1 MGNILTAEVT
11 IKGTRPLMWH
21 AFGPDS
27 IALEKKEKTG
37 VAGNDPEEWRKTLL
51 VTKEGQ
57 LYFPPTYIFGTIR
70 DGAKYTS
77 RKRGTLQSFV
87 SATLQ
92 VTDEQV
98 LVDRWLPPELSAPLA
113 TMALIEE
120 SPYLTDAEQPVYLD
134 IRSVR
139 NPATKGRNVRY
150 RIAAK
155 TDWHITFHILWDKT
169 IISRAEMEAV
179 IIDAGRLVG
188 MADGR
193 TIGFGRF
200 ELDSFTA
207 GDL

>member
-57 LYFPPTYIFGTIR
+57 LYFPPTYVFGTIR

-98 LVDRWLPPELSAPLA
+98 LVDRWLPPEFSASTA
-113 TMALIEE
+113 TMTMIEE
-120 SPYLTDAEQPVYLD
+120 TPYLTDPDQPVYLD

-139 NPATKGRNVRY
+139 NPSTKARNVRY
-150 RIAAK
+150 RIAAAPA
-155 TDWHITFHILWDKT
+155 WAIAFHLLWDKT

-179 IIDAGRLVG
+179 VIDAGRLVG
-188 MADGR
+188 LADGR
-193 TIGFGRF
+193 TIGYGRF
-200 ELDSFTA
+200 ELNSFTV
-207 GDL
+207 GDR